1 MKSNL
6 FPHFSRKISAL
17 IWPRLEKLSI
27 WSLLLGF
34 LAINLYAKAN
44 FAPRYWDKLID
55 ALSQPYVSSSHLA
68 LAQALWQEGLWR
80 EANSEL
86 RLAQAYWKPQLTST
100 GNRVLGAA
108 SAPADLLSQW
118 QNLAPELRRQYA
130 YWQRVIK
137 EKPDYV
143 DAYLNLGALGYQL
156 FRDEQAKLYLEKA
169 LLLDP
174 NSQLGQSLLALVTQ
188 P

>member
-1 MKSNL
+1 MKSSL
-6 FPHFSRKISAL
+6 FPHFTRKISAL
-17 IWPRLEKLSI
+17 VWVRLGKLSL
-27 WSLLLGF
+27 WSLLLAF

-44 FAPRYWDKLID
+44 LAPTYWDKLVST
-55 ALSQPYVSSSHLA
+55 LSQPYATTPHLA
-68 LAQALWQEGLWR
+68 LAQALWQDGLWK
-80 EANSEL
+80 EAHHEL
-86 RLAQAYWKPQLTST
+86 RLAQAYWKPQLTPT
-100 GNRVLGAA
+100 GNPVLGAA
-108 SAPADLLSQW
+108 STPADLLSQW
-118 QNLAPELRRQYA
+118 QSLPAHLRRQYA

-174 NSQLGQSLLALVTQ
+174 NSQLGQKLLVLVTQ